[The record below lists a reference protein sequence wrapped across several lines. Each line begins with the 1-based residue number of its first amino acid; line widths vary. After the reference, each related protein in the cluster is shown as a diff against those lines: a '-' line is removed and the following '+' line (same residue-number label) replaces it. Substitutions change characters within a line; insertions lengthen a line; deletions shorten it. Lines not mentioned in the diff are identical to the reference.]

1 MQAIFDGMTLNFGKY
16 SVQAKIRNVNPDFI
30 EEDIF
35 DSELEADKD
44 EEEEYLD

>member
-1 MQAIFDGMTLNFGKY
+1 MILNFGKY
-16 SVQAKIRNVNPDFI
+16 TVRAKIRNVNPDYI

-44 EEEEYLD
+44 EEEEYLE